1 MKTKAEEVRVVQT
14 KRRREERKEGAKKEE
29 KKKKKPKKRRKMK
42 VKKITEEDLGWGE
55 ESSKTQRRDQEIGIS
70 EILQVDS
77 CLWKESK

>member
-1 MKTKAEEVRVVQT
+1 
-14 KRRREERKEGAKKEE
+14 
-29 KKKKKPKKRRKMK
+29 MK

-55 ESSKTQRRDQEIGIS
+55 ESSKTQRRGQEIGIS